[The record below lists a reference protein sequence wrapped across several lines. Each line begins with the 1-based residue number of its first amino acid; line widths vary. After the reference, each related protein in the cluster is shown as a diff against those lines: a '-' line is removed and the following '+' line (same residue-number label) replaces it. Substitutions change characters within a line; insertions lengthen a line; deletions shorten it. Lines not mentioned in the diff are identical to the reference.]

1 MADDSRIE
9 LLHNVPL
16 FSGLERRDLRD
27 VASTM
32 KERRFAPGHVLAQ
45 EGQSGVGFFVIEEG
59 EAKVDVGGTEVAR
72 LGPGDYFG
80 EIALVAE
87 TPRTA
92 TVTAETPILA
102 LGLTSWEFR
111 PIVESNAS
119 IAWKLLEALAKK
131 FAEHERAAFGPQ

>member
-1 MADDSRIE
+1 MDDNRIE
-9 LLHNVPL
+9 LVRNVPL
-16 FSGLERRDLRD
+16 FSGLDKRDLRD

-32 KERRFAPGHVLAQ
+32 KERRFDAGHVLAT

-59 EAKVDVGGTEVAR
+59 EAKVEVGGREVAR
-72 LGPGDYFG
+72 IGPGGYFG
-80 EIALVAE
+80 EIALIADS
-87 TPRTA
+87 PRTA

-131 FAEHERAAFGPQ
+131 FGESERAAVGPQ